1 MSPIERQ
8 KVAAKIF
15 ECALFYGK
23 DLSREQVT
31 GFLDVLSNQ
40 FTAEASVFISAI
52 DQHMKDPKNKFFPAP
67 VHLRQFIEP
76 EVQTEDVSVSLVAD
90 IATAVRRHGY
100 EWPNGYFHHS
110 VDRYWFSK
118 GNKLH
123 TSWED
128 AVRSELG
135 DIGVEVVRRYTWR
148 GLCDTYHNGNLPAF
162 NAQIK
167 QFITATQNIIKSS
180 NGSNVYQLKEPDRK
194 HVLNGE
200 VRNGIQVYTKPES
213 EDPTEPA

>member
-8 KVAAKIF
+8 KVAVKIF

-23 DLSREQVT
+23 ELSREQVT

-40 FTAEASVFISAI
+40 FSADASVFIGAI
-52 DQHMKDPKNKFFPAP
+52 NQYMKDPKNKFFPAP

-76 EVQTEDVSVSLVAD
+76 SVQTEDVSTSLVAD

-100 EWPNGYFHHS
+100 EWPNGYFHHN

-118 GNKLH
+118 GNKTHL
-123 TSWED
+123 TWED

-148 GLCDTYHNGNLPAF
+148 GLCDTYYNGNLPAF
-162 NAQIK
+162 NSQIK
-167 QFITATQNIIKSS
+167 SFITATQNIIKSGS
-180 NGSNVYQLKEPDRK
+180 SSNVYQLKEPDRK
-194 HVLNGE
+194 HALDGK
-200 VRNGIQVYTKPES
+200 VRGGVQVYTNTAAPED
-213 EDPTEPA
+213 EENT